1 MESADGLLVTG
12 GSYNGQTLNT
22 IEKLVSSTWQITE
35 ALPRGNDN
43 HAQVTTNGATY
54 IFGGSQNKKGVW
66 KLVDNQFEEIG
77 QLKSLRVGATAQVI
91 FSS

>member
-1 MESADGLLVTG
+1 MQSTDGLLITG
-12 GSYNGQTLNT
+12 GSYNGLTLNS
-22 IEKLVSSTWQITE
+22 IEKLVGSTWQITE

-54 IFGGSQNKKGVW
+54 IFGGSQSKRGVW